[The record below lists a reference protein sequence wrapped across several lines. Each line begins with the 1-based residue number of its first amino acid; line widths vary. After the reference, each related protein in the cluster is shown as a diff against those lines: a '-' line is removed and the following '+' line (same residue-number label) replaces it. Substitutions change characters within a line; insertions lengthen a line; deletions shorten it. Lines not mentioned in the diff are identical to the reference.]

1 VPKKRYLTVL
11 DMVMNV
17 GLLVQ
22 LVSCALVY
30 FHSDLPYAPEGA
42 VRHNALYAVTDASVA
57 AIEAVFVRW
66 VIGGWIGAN
75 LALVACACAFEL
87 YDTHV
92 RHFSDRT
99 VTSVDRVMLRI
110 LPSALD
116 NVMQRI
122 LKIIN
127 NEYVGTLTTHRMSSE
142 RVSNVHEIENNTT
155 RTTAV

>member
-110 LPSALD
+110 L
-116 NVMQRI
+116 
-122 LKIIN
+122 KIIN